1 MTAAHGGALGR
12 ACRACQGA
20 GQSRNA
26 KCCIT
31 APPRSSERGMNLR
44 RVHDAE
50 FTITTKV
57 PLKLCHVGLRNH
69 SSPTEISR
77 LDILVHPEDVF
88 WIVFGLDFAE
98 LCIVAAIR
106 GRKALA
112 ILIR

>member
-1 MTAAHGGALGR
+1 MTRLLRMAALLAAL
-12 ACRACQGA
+12 AKAQDKA
-20 GQSRNA
+20 GMRSAASLR
-26 KCCIT
+26 
-31 APPRSSERGMNLR
+31 RRGSSERGMNLR

>member
-1 MTAAHGGALGR
+1 MTRLLRTAALVAAL
-12 ACRACQGA
+12 AAP
-20 GQSRNA
+20 A
-26 KCCIT
+26 K
-31 APPRSSERGMNLR
+31 ARMRSAASLRRRGSSERGMNLR